1 MAYCPQCG
9 SEQNCGCDVC
19 HRCGV
24 PLVEKAQ
31 GPPKART
38 STLSIAEEVRAGAV
52 REGETPTA
60 TSAGLEGES
69 ELEITTKTGRA
80 VIPLLL
86 LILGCGILLIA
97 LIEMIHATSD
107 FVGPGGGT
115 GGAPA
120 IKHVGY
126 YLGHLFYSGSVRF
139 ITGFAVTAAALFYAP
154 PLPFKKR
161 DNWRPAI
168 IVLSSAMGIVSLCC
182 LISAILIVLPGSVS
196 LLVRELLPSPAV
208 SVSVFL
214 AMGLSLLAGSYVI
227 TRWLKGDG
235 GRVKVL
241 KVSNKKR

>member
-1 MAYCPQCG
+1 V
-9 SEQNCGCDVC
+9 D
-19 HRCGV
+19 
-24 PLVEKAQ
+24 KAQ
-31 GPPKART
+31 GPSKART
-38 STLSIAEEVRAGAV
+38 SALSVAEEVGAGAV
-52 REGETPTA
+52 REREAPGET
-60 TSAGLEGES
+60 SAELEGES
-69 ELEITTKTGRA
+69 ELEITAKTGRA

-115 GGAPA
+115 AGAPA

-126 YLGHLFYSGSVRF
+126 YLGHLLYGGSVRLL
-139 ITGFAVTAAALFYAP
+139 TGFALTAAALFYAP

-161 DNWRPAI
+161 DNWRLAV
-168 IVLSSAMGIVSLCC
+168 IVLSSAMGVVSLCC

-214 AMGLSLLAGSYVI
+214 VMGLSLLAGSYVI
-227 TRWLKGDG
+227 TRWLKGAG
-235 GRVKVL
+235 GRVTVL